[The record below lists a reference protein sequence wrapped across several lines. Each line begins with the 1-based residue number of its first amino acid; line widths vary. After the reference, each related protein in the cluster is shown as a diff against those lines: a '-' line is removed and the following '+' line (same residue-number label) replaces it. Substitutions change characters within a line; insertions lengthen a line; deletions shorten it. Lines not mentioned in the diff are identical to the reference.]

1 MKIGLYSNLT
11 RDIGARYTKVV
22 YNILLEKK
30 VTVLFSNDLIGIDF
44 GSDNGVN
51 YYDNYNL
58 AKESDVV
65 IVLGGDGTILGIA
78 KECATFNTPIFAVN
92 LGHKGFLSEG
102 NKEDLVRDFNDL
114 FSGNYILDKRK
125 LLKATIVGSSTEY
138 FALNDIVVAQSL
150 SRIIKAEITVNG
162 TLVDKYTSDGIIV
175 ATPTGS
181 TAYSLSAGGPI
192 VAPDVSCFIISPI
205 CAHSLHSRPLIVS
218 SSSTVTVKILSAE
231 PSANVNVDGQI
242 VNLITNGNE
251 VKITDSELSVSFIR
265 RPSFNFYEKLLEKM
279 RYWSSIEV

>member
-11 RDIGARYTKVV
+11 RDPDARYTKAV
-22 YNILLEKK
+22 YNILKEKNA
-30 VTVLFSNDLIGIDF
+30 TIYISNDLMGIDF
-44 GSDNGVN
+44 GSNLSIS
-51 YYDNYNL
+51 YDNYSL

-65 IVLGGDGTILGIA
+65 IVLGGDGTILAIA

-92 LGHKGFLSEG
+92 MGHKGFLSEV
-102 NKEDLVRDFNDL
+102 NKEDLEQDFNDL

-125 LLKATIVGSSTEY
+125 FLKVKIENSTQEY
-138 FALNDIVVAQSL
+138 YALNEVVVAQSL
-150 SRIIKAEITVNG
+150 CSRIMKAEITVNG
-162 TLVDKYTSDGIIV
+162 TLVDKYTSDGIII

-218 SSSTVTVKILSAE
+218 SSSTVTVKLISAE
-231 PSANVNVDGQI
+231 PSANVNVDGNNIQSI
-242 VNLITNGNE
+242 FNE
-251 VKITDSELSVSFIR
+251 TKVEITDSNLSVDFIR
-265 RPSFNFYEKLLEKM
+265 RPNFNFYEKLLEKM